1 MKKSVA
7 ALAMFLAASITLRG
21 QATPTATSSVP
32 RYNPGPSLPMIDG
45 NLQYAFTGSEIIQ
58 FGLNGV
64 SGTTA
69 TTNLSGDVEYLS
81 PSAVH
86 PFSLLYTGGVQFS
99 SLAGHTTGFFQNL
112 SVSQGLV
119 GHGWAVGVTD
129 SVSYL
134 PESPTTGLSGVPG
147 VGDLG
152 LQPIA
157 DPSVPAQSILT
168 NYANRVSN
176 TVGGNIERQF
186 TRRTSLSGSA
196 SYGILRFVGSD
207 STGLDSTQIGGGAGI
222 NYLLDRRSS
231 VSVNGQY
238 SSFSYNSNTSSF
250 NSRGVNLGY
259 TRQLTKTI
267 GLEAS
272 AGPQWIS
279 GFEAEPVST
288 PIHEFFPGSANA
300 FFIAMPRAT
309 TTTIVAVPSRLTVA
323 GSLGLSYA
331 RKSATFALSYSH
343 GVNNGSGVQT
353 GAISDVVTASA
364 QRTYGRRWAA
374 SVSASYARNSGLV
387 DNNISSGVYGG
398 VQVNRRLTSTLSG
411 FVSYTGI
418 HQSVDATLAAQNAF
432 NGFSQ
437 VFSLGITFSPRM
449 TRLGQF

>member
-1 MKKSVA
+1 MKRSLA
-7 ALAMFLAASITLRG
+7 ALAIFLTVSITSYG

-32 RYNPGPSLPMIDG
+32 RYNPGPSLPTIDG
-45 NLQYAFTGSEIIQ
+45 NLQYALTGSEIFQ
-58 FGLNGV
+58 LGLN
-64 SGTTA
+64 SGSDVTA

-81 PSAVH
+81 TSSVH
-86 PFSLLYTGGVQFS
+86 PFSMLYAGGVQFS
-99 SLAGHTTGFFQNL
+99 TLAGHQTVFFQSL
-112 SVSQGLV
+112 SLSQGYV
-119 GHGWAVGVTD
+119 GHGWAAGVSD
-129 SVSYL
+129 SLSYL

-152 LQPIA
+152 LQPLP
-157 DPSVPAQSILT
+157 DPSVPAQSVLT
-168 NYANRVSN
+168 NYSNRISN
-176 TVGGNIERQF
+176 TAGGNIQRPL
-186 TRRTSLSGSA
+186 TGRTSLNGSA
-196 SYGILRFVGSD
+196 SYGILRFVGAD
-207 STGLDSTQIGGGAGI
+207 NTGLDSTQIGGGAGI

-231 VSVNGQY
+231 INVNAQY
-238 SSFSYNSNTSSF
+238 SSFSYSSNTSSF

-288 PIHEFFPGSANA
+288 SVHQFSPGSVNP
-300 FFIAMPRAT
+300 FFIGMPRAT

-323 GSLGLSYA
+323 ASVGLSYA
-331 RKSATFALSYSH
+331 RKSATFSLSYSH

-353 GAISDVVTASA
+353 GAISDSVGASA
-364 QRTYGRRWAA
+364 QRTYGQGWAA
-374 SVSASYARNSGLV
+374 SISGSYARNSGLV
-387 DNNISSGVYGG
+387 DGNVSSGVYGG
-398 VQVNRRLTSTLSG
+398 IQVNRRLTKTLSG
-411 FVSYTGI
+411 FASYTGI

-437 VFSLGITFSPRM
+437 VFSLGITFAPRM

>member
-1 MKKSVA
+1 MKKSMA

-58 FGLNGV
+58 LGLNGV

-81 PSAVH
+81 TSSVH
-86 PFSLLYTGGVQFS
+86 PFSMLYTGGVQFS

-112 SVSQGLV
+112 SLSQGLV
-119 GHGWAVGVTD
+119 GHGWAIGVTD

-157 DPSVPAQSILT
+157 DPSIPAQSVLT
-168 NYANRVSN
+168 NYANRVAN
-176 TVGGNIERQF
+176 TVGGNIVRQF
-186 TRRTSLSGSA
+186 TRRTSVSGSA
-196 SYGILRFVGSD
+196 SYGILRFVGAD

-238 SSFSYNSNTSSF
+238 SSYSYSSNTSSF

-279 GFEAEPVST
+279 GFEAEPV
-288 PIHEFFPGSANA
+288 PVHEFFPGSVNA

-309 TTTIVAVPSRLTVA
+309 TTTIVPVPSRLTVA
-323 GSLGLSYA
+323 ASVGLSYA
-331 RKSATFALSYSH
+331 RKFATFALSYSH

-353 GAISDVVTASA
+353 GAISDVVTTSA
-364 QRTYGRRWAA
+364 QHTYGRRWAA
-374 SVSASYARNSGLV
+374 SISASYARNSGLV
-387 DNNISSGVYGG
+387 DDNISSGVYGG

-411 FVSYTGI
+411 FASYTGI

-437 VFSLGITFSPRM
+437 VFSLGITFAPRM